1 MTNPDD
7 EIRRHPRTIEQDFEG
22 LFRTMRSRRFRN
34 GEDTGGEPAN
44 YIYAYPPEQELEVER
59 RIPML
64 VNRLQSMDPVDSND
78 SAPGVLVIDLYETV
92 IHIMQSDDILESV
105 IGQEAEMHGGENA
118 DNTDGD
124 SDEWPHLQEDDFYQ
138 NTPDATLAGFLET
151 TALVADS
158 DQLPSEGED
167 SGKVTLMTL
176 HTAKGL
182 EYPVVFLTGIGHVYP
197 YIRAHAMLDLIQKIF
212 PASIPV
218 VLFFPG
224 KYEKTATTVSVMRL
238 FNTLAADNYYRAFS
252 LNTMITEG
260 ANS

>member
-1 MTNPDD
+1 
-7 EIRRHPRTIEQDFEG
+7 
-22 LFRTMRSRRFRN
+22 
-34 GEDTGGEPAN
+34 
-44 YIYAYPPEQELEVER
+44 
-59 RIPML
+59 ML

-92 IHIMQSDDILESV
+92 IHIMQDNDILESV

-118 DNTDGD
+118 DNIDGD

-138 NTPDATLAGFLET
+138 ALAGMFDVDAGELKD
-151 TALVADS
+151 ALANQYQDAAAE
-158 DQLPSEGED
+158 QRA
-167 SGKVTLMTL
+167 
-176 HTAKGL
+176 HI
-182 EYPVVFLTGIGHVYP
+182 VFLTGIGHVYP
-197 YIRAHAMLDLIQKIF
+197 YIRAHALLNLIQDIV
-212 PASIPV
+212 PANTPV

>member
-7 EIRRHPRTIEQDFEG
+7 EIRRHPRTIAQDFDG

-44 YIYAYPPEQELEVER
+44 YIYAYLPEKELEVER

-64 VNRLQSMDPVDSND
+64 ANRLQSMDPVDSND
-78 SAPGVLVIDLYETV
+78 SAPSVLIIDLYETV
-92 IHIMQSDDILESV
+92 IRIMRDDDILESV
-105 IGQEAEMHGGENA
+105 IGQEAEMHGGEDA
-118 DNTDGD
+118 SDD

-138 NTPDATLAGFLET
+138 ALAGMFDTDAGELKD
-151 TALVADS
+151 ALAGQYQKAVAE
-158 DQLPSEGED
+158 QRA
-167 SGKVTLMTL
+167 
-176 HTAKGL
+176 HI
-182 EYPVVFLTGIGHVYP
+182 VFLTGIGHVYP
-197 YIRAHAMLDLIQKIF
+197 YIRAHALLNLIQDII
-212 PASIPV
+212 PAGTPV

-260 ANS
+260 TDS

>member
-22 LFRTMRSRRFRN
+22 LFRTMRSKRFRN

-92 IHIMQSDDILESV
+92 IHIMQDNDILESV

-118 DNTDGD
+118 DNIDGD

-138 NTPDATLAGFLET
+138 ALAGMFDVDAGELKD
-151 TALVADS
+151 ALANQYQDAAAE
-158 DQLPSEGED
+158 QRA
-167 SGKVTLMTL
+167 
-176 HTAKGL
+176 HI
-182 EYPVVFLTGIGHVYP
+182 VFLTGIGHVYP
-197 YIRAHAMLDLIQKIF
+197 
-212 PASIPV
+212 
-218 VLFFPG
+218 PG
-224 KYEKTATTVSVMRL
+224 SK
-238 FNTLAADNYYRAFS
+238 
-252 LNTMITEG
+252 
-260 ANS
+260 

>member
-22 LFRTMRSRRFRN
+22 LFRTMRSKRFRN

-92 IHIMQSDDILESV
+92 IHIMQDNDILESV

-118 DNTDGD
+118 DNIDGD

-138 NTPDATLAGFLET
+138 ALAGMFDVDAGELKD
-151 TALVADS
+151 ALANS
-158 DQLPSEGED
+158 TKMRRRNSEPT
-167 SGKVTLMTL
+167 SCSS
-176 HTAKGL
+176 
-182 EYPVVFLTGIGHVYP
+182 
-197 YIRAHAMLDLIQKIF
+197 
-212 PASIPV
+212 PASAMCTRISARTPC
-218 VLFFPG
+218 
-224 KYEKTATTVSVMRL
+224 
-238 FNTLAADNYYRAFS
+238 
-252 LNTMITEG
+252 
-260 ANS
+260 

>member
-7 EIRRHPRTIEQDFEG
+7 EIRSASTHHRTRLRRAVPHDAKQTLPQWRRH
-22 LFRTMRSRRFRN
+22 RRRA
-34 GEDTGGEPAN
+34 AN

-78 SAPGVLVIDLYETV
+78 SAPGVLVIDLYKTV

-138 NTPDATLAGFLET
+138 ALAGMFDADAGELKD
-151 TALVADS
+151 ALANQYRDAAAERES
-158 DQLPSEGED
+158 RTSCF
-167 SGKVTLMTL
+167 S
-176 HTAKGL
+176 
-182 EYPVVFLTGIGHVYP
+182 
-197 YIRAHAMLDLIQKIF
+197 
-212 PASIPV
+212 PASAMCTRISARTPCWI
-218 VLFFPG
+218 LSRRFFLP
-224 KYEKTATTVSVMRL
+224 AFPWCCSSPANMRK
-238 FNTLAADNYYRAFS
+238 RRRPS
-252 LNTMITEG
+252 R
-260 ANS
+260 

>member
-22 LFRTMRSRRFRN
+22 LFRTMRSKRFRN

-78 SAPGVLVIDLYETV
+78 SAPVVLVIDLYETV

-138 NTPDATLAGFLET
+138 ALAGMFDADAGELKD
-151 TALVADS
+151 ALANQYQDAAAE
-158 DQLPSEGED
+158 QRA
-167 SGKVTLMTL
+167 
-176 HTAKGL
+176 HI
-182 EYPVVFLTGIGHVYP
+182 VFLTGIGHVYP

-260 ANS
+260 IDS